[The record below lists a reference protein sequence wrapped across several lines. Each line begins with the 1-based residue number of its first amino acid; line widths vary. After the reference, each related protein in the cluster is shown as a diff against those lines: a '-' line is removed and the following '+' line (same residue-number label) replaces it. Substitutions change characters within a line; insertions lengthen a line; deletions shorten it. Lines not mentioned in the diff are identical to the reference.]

1 MFGMWCW
8 HLFYSL
14 SRGVG
19 SVAWMIIKLRNRILR
34 LFDPPHQMMSSLQ
47 LRVEAQ
53 LEEFWCCNCWGHGS
67 SENIFSRVFEG
78 MKQPVSHYFIS
89 GSSTSCR
96 KVKLWICLNKFQG
109 WKLNYLD
116 RRWSFRVCDL
126 APKSLVPSEFYVAH
140 CSICKIIKWII
151 NWVIGCL
158 LLLRDWFSVSSP
170 GKLYERGLE
179 SLLGIWLKLQTTNI
193 HEPRKLA
200 DKLFCPLSSTVIP
213 ISVFSKSREACCS
226 CTTRQETKFQWTC
239 DFKKDVVVGM
249 SYCI

>member
-1 MFGMWCW
+1 
-8 HLFYSL
+8 
-14 SRGVG
+14 
-19 SVAWMIIKLRNRILR
+19 
-34 LFDPPHQMMSSLQ
+34 
-47 LRVEAQ
+47 
-53 LEEFWCCNCWGHGS
+53 
-67 SENIFSRVFEG
+67 
-78 MKQPVSHYFIS
+78 MKQPVSHYLIS

-158 LLLRDWFSVSSP
+158 LLLLFRDWFSVSSP